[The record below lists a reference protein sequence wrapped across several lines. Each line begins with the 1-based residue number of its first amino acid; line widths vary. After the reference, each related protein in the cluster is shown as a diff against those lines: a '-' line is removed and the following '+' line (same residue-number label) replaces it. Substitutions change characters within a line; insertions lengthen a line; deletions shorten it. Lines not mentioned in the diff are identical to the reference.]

1 MRYCVYRQWQG
12 SGMQEVL
19 EYFVTREE
27 AQRYALRIR
36 TRTNATVHVGE
47 FVSTWVVK

>member
-12 SGMQEVL
+12 SSMQEVL
-19 EYFVTREE
+19 EYFATREE
-27 AQRYALRIR
+27 AQRYALLIQTRI
-36 TRTNATVHVGE
+36 NATVHVGE